1 MEQGS
6 DYAMK
11 QALEATFK
19 DSCRLIEIIN
29 RERARSRLADFAIS
43 AVMPFTKT
51 PINIARR
58 GLEYSPLSIIKAM
71 RDYKKVKSGEITVSE
86 WVNTMSKGLT
96 GSAILFLG
104 MFLASTGL
112 VKGGADENKKA
123 ASYEKALGMQPF
135 SIEIAGKSYTLD
147 WVQPTAIPFFTGVEI
162 YRALSQK
169 DQADY
174 WGHDRRLYDGSR
186 SLNRNV
192 VPARNKPRVV
202 FL

>member
-1 MEQGS
+1 MREFAEWATAKGLTATDLQNNPKLMEQGS

-123 ASYEKALGMQPF
+123 ASYEKALGM
-135 SIEIAGKSYTLD
+135 
-147 WVQPTAIPFFTGVEI
+147 
-162 YRALSQK
+162 RAVF
-169 DQADY
+169 
-174 WGHDRRLYDGSR
+174 DRNRRQVLYS
-186 SLNRNV
+186 
-192 VPARNKPRVV
+192 
-202 FL
+202 